1 MPQFSYRAVT
11 QEGEELKGELEARDT
26 QGVVRQLQGKGLIPL
41 LVEPAGSR
49 TDLGALFKLEAGR
62 RSKQQRVQQFT
73 QDLAE
78 LMRAGLSLDRALQ
91 IMSRVNDDPEQRA
104 LLKRIEEGVQRGRSL
119 SRALKEQDGLFSA
132 FYISMIHAA
141 ETAGSLAEGLQ
152 DMAFYLE
159 RSRALREKVLSA
171 LLYPMILL
179 LVAVLSLVII
189 LTYVIPQF
197 EQLFSDMGAAL
208 PLPTRVVMAVADFVR
223 LFGPWL
229 VIAGVLGWLVLR
241 KRLKQDETRLRWD
254 RTLLHLPL
262 VGGLIQRLE
271 TARFSR
277 SLGTLLHGGV
287 PMVNA
292 LQIARGT
299 LVNQH
304 LAVLVAQ
311 VTDGVREGR
320 RLGEPLQATGEFPPL
335 AIQMIQVGEETGQ
348 LDEMLMKVADLYD
361 REVGLSIQ
369 RMLTILEPLLIV
381 GLGLLIAGIIMSILV
396 AIMSINEL
404 PL

>member
-1 MPQFSYRAVT
+1 MPQFVYRAVT
-11 QEGEELKGELEARDT
+11 QEGEELKGELEARDS

-41 LVEPAGSR
+41 LVEPAGATS
-49 TDLGALFKLEAGR
+49 DLGAFLKLEMGGQ
-62 RSKQQRVQQFT
+62 SKRQRVQQFT

-91 IMSRVNDDPEQRA
+91 IMSRVSEDKDQQA
-104 LLKRIEEGVQRGRSL
+104 LLKHIEDEVQRGRSL
-119 SRALKEQDGLFSA
+119 SRALQEQGGLFSP
-132 FYISMIHAA
+132 FYVSMIHAA
-141 ETAGSLAEGLQ
+141 ETAGTLAEGLQ
-152 DMAFYLE
+152 DMAFYLD

-179 LVAVLSLVII
+179 FVAILSLVVI

-197 EQLFSDMGAAL
+197 EQLFSDMGEAL
-208 PLPTRVVMAVADFVR
+208 PLATRVVMAVADFVR
-223 LFGPWL
+223 IFGPWL
-229 VIAGVLGWLVLR
+229 LIALVLAGLVFR
-241 KRLKQDETRLRWD
+241 QRLKRPEVRLHWD
-254 RTLLHLPL
+254 RVLLRLPL
-262 VGGLIQRLE
+262 VGGLIQRME
-271 TARFSR
+271 TARLSR
-277 SLGTLLHGGV
+277 SLGTLLSGGV

-304 LAVLVAQ
+304 LASIVAQ
-311 VTDGVREGR
+311 VSDGVREGR
-320 RLGEPLQATGEFPPL
+320 RLGEPLHATGEFPPL

-348 LDEMLMKVADLYD
+348 LDEMLMKVAELYD
-361 REVGLSIQ
+361 REVGLNIQ

>member
-1 MPQFSYRAVT
+1 MALFSYRAVT
-11 QEGEELKGELEARDT
+11 QQGEELKGELEARDE

-41 LVEPAGSR
+41 LVEPAGVPGGLSSW
-49 TDLGALFKLEAGR
+49 LKLEPGGKSRA
-62 RSKQQRVQQFT
+62 QQVQSFT

-91 IMSRVNDDPEQRA
+91 IMSRVSDDAEQRA
-104 LLKRIEEGVQRGRSL
+104 LLKHIEEGVQRGRSL
-119 SRALKEQDGLFSA
+119 SHALKEQDGLFSS
-132 FYISMIHAA
+132 FYVSMIHAA
-141 ETAGSLAEGLQ
+141 ETAGSLADGLR

-179 LVAVLSLVII
+179 GVAVLSLVVI

-197 EQLFSDMGAAL
+197 EQLFSDMGEAL

-223 LFGPWL
+223 VFGPWL
-229 VIAGVLGWLVLR
+229 LIALVLAGALMRRRLRQPEVRLGW
-241 KRLKQDETRLRWD
+241 D
-254 RTLLHLPL
+254 RGLLHLPL
-262 VGGLIQRLE
+262 LGGLLQRME

-299 LVNQH
+299 LENQY
-304 LAVLVAQ
+304 LAALVAQ
-311 VTDGVREGR
+311 VSDGVREGR
-320 RLGEPLQATGEFPPL
+320 RLGEPLLATGEFPPL

-348 LDEMLMKVADLYD
+348 LDEMLLKVADLYD
-361 REVGLSIQ
+361 REVGLTIQ
-369 RMLTILEPLLIV
+369 RLLTILEPLLIV
-381 GLGLLIAGIIMSILV
+381 GLGLLIAGIILSILV

>member
-1 MPQFSYRAVT
+1 MPQFIYRAIT
-11 QEGEELKGELEARDT
+11 QAGEELKGELEARDT

-41 LVEPAGSR
+41 LVEPAGQRS
-49 TDLGALFKLEAGR
+49 DLASWLKLEAGGP
-62 RSKQQRVQQFT
+62 SKQQRILRFT

-91 IMSRVNDDPEQRA
+91 IISRVSEDPEQRA

-119 SRALKEQDGLFSA
+119 SHALKEQDGLFSP
-132 FYISMIHAA
+132 FYVSMIHAA
-141 ETAGSLAEGLQ
+141 ETAGNLAEGLQ

-179 LVAVLSLVII
+179 LVAILSLVVI

-197 EQLFSDMGAAL
+197 EQLFADMGEAL
-208 PLPTRVVMAVADFVR
+208 PLPTRVVMAVADFVQV
-223 LFGPWL
+223 FGPWVL
-229 VIAGVLGWLVLR
+229 IALVLAGLMFR
-241 KRLKQDETRLRWD
+241 QRLKQAEARLGWD

-262 VGGLIQRLE
+262 VGGLIQRME

-304 LAVLVAQ
+304 LASLIAQ
-311 VTDGVREGR
+311 VADGVREGR
-320 RLGEPLQATGEFPPL
+320 RLGEPLHATGEFPPL

-348 LDEMLMKVADLYD
+348 LDEMLLKVAELYD

-369 RMLTILEPLLIV
+369 RMLTILEPALIV

>member
-1 MPQFSYRAVT
+1 MPQFIYRAVT
-11 QEGEELKGELEARDT
+11 QEGEELKGELEARDS

-41 LVEPAGSR
+41 LVEPAGAGSG
-49 TDLGALFKLEAGR
+49 LASFLKLERGGKSR
-62 RSKQQRVQQFT
+62 QQRVLQFT

-91 IMSRVNDDPEQRA
+91 IISRVSEDEEQKA

-119 SRALKEQDGLFSA
+119 SRALKEQDGLFSS

-179 LVAVLSLVII
+179 FVAILSLVVI

-197 EQLFSDMGAAL
+197 EQLFADMGEAL

-223 LFGPWL
+223 VFGPWIL
-229 VIAGVLGWLVLR
+229 IVLILAGLMFR
-241 KRLKQDETRLRWD
+241 QRLKQADVRLRWD
-254 RTLLHLPL
+254 RLLLRLPL
-262 VGGLIQRLE
+262 IGGLNQRME

-299 LVNQH
+299 LANQH
-304 LAVLVAQ
+304 LAALVAQ

-348 LDEMLMKVADLYD
+348 LDEMLLKVAELYD
-361 REVGLSIQ
+361 REVGLNIQ

-381 GLGLLIAGIIMSILV
+381 GLGMLIAGIIMSILV

>member
-1 MPQFSYRAVT
+1 MPQFIYRAVT
-11 QEGEELKGELEARDT
+11 QEGEELKGELEARDS
-26 QGVVRQLQGKGLIPL
+26 QSVVRQLQGKGLIPL
-41 LVEPAGSR
+41 LVEPAGAGLNLASF
-49 TDLGALFKLEAGR
+49 LKLERGGKSR
-62 RSKQQRVQQFT
+62 QQRVLQFT

-91 IMSRVNDDPEQRA
+91 IISKVSDDPEQRA

-119 SRALKEQDGLFSA
+119 SHALKEQDGLFSA
-132 FYISMIHAA
+132 FYVSMIHAA

-179 LVAVLSLVII
+179 FVAILSLVVI

-197 EQLFSDMGAAL
+197 EQLFADMGEAL
-208 PLPTRVVMAVADFVR
+208 PLPTRVVMVMADFVR
-223 LFGPWL
+223 LFGPWIL
-229 VIAGVLGWLVLR
+229 IGLILAGVVFR
-241 KRLKQDETRLRWD
+241 QRLKQADVRLRWD
-254 RTLLHLPL
+254 RLLLHLPL
-262 VGGLIQRLE
+262 VGGLIQRME

-304 LAVLVAQ
+304 LASLIAQ
-311 VTDGVREGR
+311 VADGVREGR
-320 RLGEPLQATGEFPPL
+320 RLGEPLHATGEFPPL

-348 LDEMLMKVADLYD
+348 LDEMLLKVAELYD
-361 REVGLSIQ
+361 REVGLNIQ
-369 RMLTILEPLLIV
+369 RMLTILEPMLIV
-381 GLGLLIAGIIMSILV
+381 GLGVLIAGIIMSILV